1 MADNEERKNEQTS
14 SETTGSGKHSQ
25 AENDDLLHK
34 FYMFGLGLRKEIEET
49 MTKLSDRG
57 KPETGTNTD
66 TNTKDRTFDDML
78 KKAREQTS
86 VLEGKMDELVKKGLD
101 RMNVVTKERFE
112 ALEKRVEELEKRMMY

>member
-57 KPETGTNTD
+57 KPETGTNPD
-66 TNTKDRTFDDML
+66 ANTKDRTFDDML